1 MQGFVE
7 GMKTLQDQM
16 ESFSESMQGAL
27 ESSMVDLETR
37 VDSIQATSSD
47 DEGGLLTPTSI
58 DDELKSRIDRISPSG
73 AN

>member
-37 VDSIQATSSD
+37 VDSIQATASD